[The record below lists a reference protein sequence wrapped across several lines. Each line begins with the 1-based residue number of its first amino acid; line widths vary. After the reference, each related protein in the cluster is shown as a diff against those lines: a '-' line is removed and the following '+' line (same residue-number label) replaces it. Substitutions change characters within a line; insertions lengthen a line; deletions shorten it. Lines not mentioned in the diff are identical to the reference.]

1 MTNLI
6 WMKYYR
12 ESMCGFE
19 KRTDEIVKEISAIV
33 PSMLALETALLIS
46 EGSLPTQKTYKLM
59 SSSKNT
65 PSKNS
70 VLNRELSRLV
80 ASVNTLK
87 RVMKNNINEAIS
99 RSNSVLQHEQSVEYE
114 AIDPATL
121 QGFHQFQKSLIKSIL
136 ILDSLDQDCSRTKL

>member
-1 MTNLI
+1 
-6 WMKYYR
+6 
-12 ESMCGFE
+12 
-19 KRTDEIVKEISAIV
+19 
-33 PSMLALETALLIS
+33 
-46 EGSLPTQKTYKLM
+46 
-59 SSSKNT
+59 
-65 PSKNS
+65 
-70 VLNRELSRLV
+70 LV

-87 RVMKNNINEAIS
+87 RFMKNNINEAIS

>member
-87 RVMKNNINEAIS
+87 RFMKNNINEAIS
-99 RSNSVLQHEQSVEYE
+99 RSNSVLQHEQS
-114 AIDPATL
+114 
-121 QGFHQFQKSLIKSIL
+121 
-136 ILDSLDQDCSRTKL
+136 